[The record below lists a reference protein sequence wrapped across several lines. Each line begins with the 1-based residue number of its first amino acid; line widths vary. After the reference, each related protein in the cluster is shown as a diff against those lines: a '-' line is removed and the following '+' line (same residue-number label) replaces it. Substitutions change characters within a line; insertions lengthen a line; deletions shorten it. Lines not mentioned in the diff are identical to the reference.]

1 MTLPSLSTSMR
12 LMGRM
17 LLWGGWLVPA
27 LLAWERLLDYLNDDL
42 ARLHFTAASLLRAMP
57 DINEAANIAQA
68 RQWMAVAAVWLG
80 LAILSGCVER
90 YRARAAALPGPSI
103 DGRAASALQE
113 QEAGLSRQLVELM
126 QQMQACQGVL
136 AGVSAQAPSR
146 AEPSD
151 ETLSL
156 QHFDRLEQRIAGLE
170 GVLQRSEAQIG
181 QQLIDLHQRLSTP
194 VDPALV
200 FGDLARGPV
209 PLLASAGSAEDLR
222 RLKDLVLN
230 LSDLKADLRLEQR
243 QLRQRL
249 RDLPDA
255 GSGARA
261 QPPRAA

>member
-42 ARLHFTAASLLRAMP
+42 ARLHFTAASLLRPMP

-68 RQWMAVAAVWLG
+68 RQWMVVAAVWLG

-90 YRARAAALPGPSI
+90 YRARVAGGSGRSVDRGAAAG
-103 DGRAASALQE
+103 LQE
-113 QEAGLSRQLVELM
+113 QEAALSRQLAQLM
-126 QQMQACQGVL
+126 QQVEACRDVL
-136 AGVSAQAPSR
+136 AGVSASEPSR
-146 AEPSD
+146 GERSD
-151 ETLSL
+151 EAQSL
-156 QHFDRLEQRIAGLE
+156 QRFDRLEQRLAGLE
-170 GVLQRSEAQIG
+170 GVLQRGEARLG
-181 QQLIDLHQRLSTP
+181 QQLVELHQRLSTP
-194 VDPALV
+194 VDPAAV
-200 FGDLARGPV
+200 FGDLARGPM

-230 LSDLKADLRLEQR
+230 LSDLKMDLRLEQR

-255 GSGARA
+255 GPGARA
-261 QPPRAA
+261 QPSRAA